1 VGDNRYLCIMIREM
15 LFGRPT
21 LTLTTPT
28 TSLDRATVRDI
39 VKIATKWCVA
49 NFGVNNRRHK
59 PFKVSIRKQVSGS
72 PRYGEFDPIENTM
85 VIFHNHCT
93 TTKLL
98 VQTVLHEYT
107 HYMQPIR
114 GSYFKLLKEHGYNNH
129 PMEIEARESEKQYS
143 ECWKYIKTNI

>member
-1 VGDNRYLCIMIREM
+1 MIREM